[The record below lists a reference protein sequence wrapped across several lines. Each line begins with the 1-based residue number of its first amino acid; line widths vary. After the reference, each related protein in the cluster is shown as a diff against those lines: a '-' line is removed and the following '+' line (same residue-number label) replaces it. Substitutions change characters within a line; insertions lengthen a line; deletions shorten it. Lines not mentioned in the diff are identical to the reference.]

1 MLGAVRSITGSS
13 PRMWG
18 TRPLVAPRPHR
29 RRFIPTHVGNTSPD
43 PATHGQFAVHPHACG
58 EHQRA
63 VIAQHAADGS
73 SPRMWGTRAGLARTG
88 SGLRFIPTHVG
99 NTRAESVAASPDT
112 VHPHACGEH
121 HSSISFS
128 ITDER
133 FIPTHVGNTWYPGL
147 RASAP
152 PVHPHACGEHFP
164 GKDAQEYSD
173 GSSPRMWGT
182 PSRPAPA
189 SSCHRFIPTHVGNT
203 MRSAMPRCGRAVH
216 PHACGEHSASLSANM
231 WHIGSSPRMWG
242 TLAFLLRQMSKWRF
256 IPTHVGNT
264 TISPSRHCCSA
275 VHPHACGEHRF
286 CTFAAHICVGSSPRM
301 WGTRSA
307 APALRRTGRFIPTHV
322 GNTPPVRIAR
332 RLVTVHPHACGEHG
346 SRGSRP
352 SASSGSSPRMWG
364 THGPLGRRARRDR
377 FIPTHVGNTLTV
389 QHCF

>member
-99 NTRAESVAASPDT
+99 NTTAALASVSPMNGSSPRMWGT
-112 VHPHACGEH
+112 HEHACKN
-121 HSSISFS
+121 IQ
-128 ITDER
+128 IRR

-189 SSCHRFIPTHVGNT
+189 SSCHRFIPTHLGNT

-216 PHACGEHSASLSANM
+216 PHACGEHLKM
-231 WHIGSSPRMWG
+231 
-242 TLAFLLRQMSKWRF
+242 T
-256 IPTHVGNT
+256 
-264 TISPSRHCCSA
+264 
-275 VHPHACGEHRF
+275 E
-286 CTFAAHICVGSSPRM
+286 
-301 WGTRSA
+301 
-307 APALRRTGRFIPTHV
+307 GRVVP
-322 GNTPPVRIAR
+322 G
-332 RLVTVHPHACGEHG
+332 
-346 SRGSRP
+346 
-352 SASSGSSPRMWG
+352 GSSPRMWG
-364 THGPLGRRARRDR
+364 THLPYSIVFKEEKTLRKIYRLILYSVVRSRGWNATNCSPSNNTGCRR
-377 FIPTHVGNTLTV
+377 LTPRV
-389 QHCF
+389 WNS

>member
-1 MLGAVRSITGSS
+1 
-13 PRMWG
+13 MWG
-18 TRPLVAPRPHR
+18 TLPSRPGPSLRD
-29 RRFIPTHVGNTSPD
+29 RFIPTHVGNTSPD

-99 NTRAESVAASPDT
+99 NTTAALASVSPMNGSSPRMWGT
-112 VHPHACGEH
+112 HEHACKN
-121 HSSISFS
+121 IQ
-128 ITDER
+128 IRR

-216 PHACGEHSASLSANM
+216 PHACGEHRSCIKRAKVRN
-231 WHIGSSPRMWG
+231 GSSPRMWG
-242 TLAFLLRQMSKWRF
+242 TRLPAWCAGAPL
-256 IPTHVGNT
+256 
-264 TISPSRHCCSA
+264 A
-275 VHPHACGEHRF
+275 VHPHACGEHD
-286 CTFAAHICVGSSPRM
+286 AE
-301 WGTRSA
+301 
-307 APALRRTGRFIPTHV
+307 
-322 GNTPPVRIAR
+322 
-332 RLVTVHPHACGEHG
+332 LVLMPEDA
-346 SRGSRP
+346 
-352 SASSGSSPRMWG
+352 GSSPRMWG
-364 THGPLGRRARRDR
+364 THLPYSIVFKEEKTLRKIYRLILYSVVRSRGWNATNCSPSNNTGCRR
-377 FIPTHVGNTLTV
+377 LTPRV
-389 QHCF
+389 WNS